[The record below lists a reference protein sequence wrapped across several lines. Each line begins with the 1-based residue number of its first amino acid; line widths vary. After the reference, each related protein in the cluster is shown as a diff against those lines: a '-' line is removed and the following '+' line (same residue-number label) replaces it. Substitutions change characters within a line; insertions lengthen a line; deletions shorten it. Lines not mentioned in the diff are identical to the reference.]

1 MLGTEY
7 DWWVTG
13 NNAYAQIPS
22 LLPRI
27 RTVLWLIIME
37 IEGHHSQWYT
47 HFSSL
52 SISPCPSLYF
62 IADRKNNKCLK
73 KEQMLKRLSWS
84 YIYYNLCHGSTLFQP
99 KTPYRQKREIFF
111 FFFFFFLI
119 LVGVKFVWDE
129 VERGEV
135 RSTPKSKV
143 QGYAPFDFSLCH
155 AFFHFQVLLYLPSK
169 IKRRA

>member
-1 MLGTEY
+1 MLLIPHDASSIGACRPRIFFINGFLCSLEDEWQRNGEGRETLLGTE
-7 DWWVTG
+7 DDGWVTG
-13 NNAYAQIPS
+13 NNAYAHIPS

-111 FFFFFFLI
+111 FFFFF
-119 LVGVKFVWDE
+119 
-129 VERGEV
+129 
-135 RSTPKSKV
+135 
-143 QGYAPFDFSLCH
+143 SL
-155 AFFHFQVLLYLPSK
+155 FW
-169 IKRRA
+169 

>member
-1 MLGTEY
+1 MLGTE
-7 DWWVTG
+7 DDGWVTG
-13 NNAYAQIPS
+13 NNAYAHIPS

-119 LVGVKFVWDE
+119 LVGVKFVW
-129 VERGEV
+129 GEV
-135 RSTPKSKV
+135 HPKI
-143 QGYAPFDFSLCH
+143 QGPSMCLLSFIWFAFDSLL
-155 AFFHFQVLLYLPSK
+155 FYFDKLNFKSFIDVLCF
-169 IKRRA
+169 